1 MADLEDGSGWA
12 SYQRYVINELKRI
25 NDAVGVIT
33 DKIEKFRQEDIAQ
46 LKTDIALL
54 KFQSAMW
61 GAAAGVLF
69 GGVTTAVV
77 SLMFKVMT
85 K

>member
-1 MADLEDGSGWA
+1 MPGDNGSGWE
-12 SYQRYVINELKRI
+12 SYQRYVIEELKRI
-25 NDAVGVIT
+25 NNAVGVIT

-54 KFQSAMW
+54 KFQAAMY
-61 GAAAGVLF
+61 GAAAGIVF
-69 GGVTTAVV
+69 GGVATALV
-77 SLMFKVMT
+77 SMIFKM